1 MFISYED
8 FKKTDEYQQFIKEN
22 PDIGFLKV
30 QVFTAYGAIPIT
42 SAEVLIT
49 RDIGEYKVIFFK
61 GKTDSS
67 GIISDIELPAPAA
80 ELIPNPDVLLKY
92 TIYDLSVI
100 HTGYETIKQYS
111 VGMFGGVSIIQY
123 VKMNPE
129 VDLNGEKLNG
139 N

>member
-1 MFISYED
+1 MLISYED
-8 FKKTDEYQQFIKEN
+8 FKKTDEYQEFIKEN

-42 SAEVLIT
+42 GAEVLIT
-49 RDIGEYKVIFFK
+49 RDIGEYKVIFFQ

-80 ELIPNPDVLLKY
+80 DLIPNPDVLLKY

-100 HTGYETIKQYS
+100 HTGYEAIKQYS
-111 VGMFGGVSIIQY
+111 VGMFGGVRIIQY
-123 VKMNPE
+123 VKMSPE